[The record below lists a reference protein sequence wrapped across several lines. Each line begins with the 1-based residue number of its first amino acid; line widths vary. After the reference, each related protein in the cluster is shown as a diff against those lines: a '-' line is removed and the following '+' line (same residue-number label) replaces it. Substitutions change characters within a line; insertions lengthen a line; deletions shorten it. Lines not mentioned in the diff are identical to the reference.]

1 MFLRFSQ
8 RTTTHCMDTLT
19 APHKPPT
26 SKVLVPRVLGVN
38 RVKPQIQVSTNSWMS
53 LFTMKENV
61 VQQAS
66 KISFGKYVYI
76 YIYIVYVGK

>member
-1 MFLRFSQ
+1 
-8 RTTTHCMDTLT
+8 MDTLT

-76 YIYIVYVGK
+76 YIYIIYVGK

>member
-1 MFLRFSQ
+1 
-8 RTTTHCMDTLT
+8 
-19 APHKPPT
+19 
-26 SKVLVPRVLGVN
+26 
-38 RVKPQIQVSTNSWMS
+38 
-53 LFTMKENV
+53 MKENV